1 MLQNWSSDVMHGI
14 VYGTVTGAIIVI
26 LFGLYGV
33 AACGIGGGIFGAI
46 RNCVIPVEPTP
57 PEFQQTK
64 EEIP

>member
-1 MLQNWSSDVMHGI
+1 MHGI

-33 AACGIGGGIFGAI
+33 AECGIRGGIFGVT
-46 RNCVIPVEPTP
+46 RNYVTSAEPTP

-64 EEIP
+64 KEIL